1 MASILRREEI
11 ELLSRTRDIL
21 EEILETLE
29 ITSDPRTL
37 KSLQEG
43 LRDMKAGR
51 VRPYAEFAKELRR
64 SHEL

>member
-29 ITSDPRTL
+29 ITSDRRTL

-51 VRPYAEFAKELRR
+51 VHPYAEFAKELRR

>member
-1 MASILRREEI
+1 
-11 ELLSRTRDIL
+11 
-21 EEILETLE
+21 LE

-51 VRPYAEFAKELRR
+51 VRPYAEFAKELHRH
-64 SHEL
+64 HEL

>member
-51 VRPYAEFAKELRR
+51 VRPYPEFAKELRR